1 MDIRHCFGLAL
12 KTARR
17 SRGLTQEDFSVVSST
32 NLISLI
38 ENGKTSPT
46 LQKLDAICSNLNA
59 HPASLLVI
67 AYLLKDSSDKDSSDK
82 NIDDLLTQVRR
93 EVIEIMNYKE
103 S

>member
-1 MDIRHCFGLAL
+1 MDIRHSFGLAL

-46 LQKLDAICSNLNA
+46 LQKLDAICSNHA